1 MPWGHLSSRIWVDIV
16 EKLLLLVHRIP
27 YPPNKGDKIR
37 SYHLLQHLSSRYQVY
52 LGAFIDDAD
61 DWRHVPRLQE
71 LCAGTHFAGLHP
83 MFARL
88 RSLTALAAGRPLS
101 CDYYRDAGLRRW
113 VDATVAAQ
121 GISRIV
127 CYSSPMAQ
135 YASHHGAARRVMDF
149 VDVDSDKWRQYATG
163 RRWPMRQVYQR
174 EARCLLAYEREV
186 AAAGDA
192 ALFVSAPEAQLFRA
206 LAPECA
212 ARIGHYSNGVDA
224 EFFSPD
230 ASQACPYPAGAR
242 VLAFTGAMDYWPNID
257 AVTWFARDVL
267 PAIRAAAPD
276 VQFWIV
282 GARPGPPVMA
292 LATLPGVLVT
302 GTVPDVRPYLAHA
315 TLCVA
320 PMRIARG
327 IQNKVLEA
335 MAMARPVVVSPQ
347 ALEGID
353 AVPGIHV
360 LLAEHVDAWVTT
372 IIHQLHHADAALGP
386 AAREKVLHR
395 YNWENNLAKVSAL
408 LEQYPTTALVRQ
420 A

>member
-135 YASHHGAARRVMDF
+135 YASHHSAARRVMDF

-267 PAIRAAAPD
+267 PAIRAAWPARDGAGDLARRTGHGNGAGRAPLPCACHPVRGAD
-276 VQFWIV
+276 AHCPRHPEQ
-282 GARPGPPVMA
+282 GARSDGNGAPGRG
-292 LATLPGVLVT
+292 LPAGAR
-302 GTVPDVRPYLAHA
+302 GHRCCARDP
-315 TLCVA
+315 
-320 PMRIARG
+320 RIAG
-327 IQNKVLEA
+327 
-335 MAMARPVVVSPQ
+335 
-347 ALEGID
+347 
-353 AVPGIHV
+353 
-360 LLAEHVDAWVTT
+360 
-372 IIHQLHHADAALGP
+372 
-386 AAREKVLHR
+386 
-395 YNWENNLAKVSAL
+395 
-408 LEQYPTTALVRQ
+408 
-420 A
+420 